1 MSLVSAQFLIFV
13 ILLLLIYYT
22 IGRRSQWIILLLASA
37 AFYLSG
43 DWHDALYIG
52 TTIIIQYVCTR
63 LLDRENEAFEAEV
76 REKQLKGKDKTAC
89 KNRYAQKKKKYLL
102 LSVLLTVGFLCYV
115 KYTNFAIE
123 IANSVFDRIGD
134 GRTISTLEI
143 LIPLGVSFYTFQS
156 VGYVIDVYKGRIR
169 AEKNIFKL
177 ALFISFFPTI
187 TQGPILR
194 FEDVRDQLYREHS
207 FEYRSFVSGL
217 ERMLFGYLKKLV
229 IAERLAVIGGTI
241 VDNYATNN
249 YSGII
254 IFLGVFIKGL
264 QVYMDFSGGM
274 DIVIGLAESLGIRL
288 PENFERPY
296 LARTYGEFWRRWH
309 ISLGAW
315 FMKYVFYPISLSKA
329 FNKLSKRSK
338 KILGESRGRA
348 LAPCLASFITFFIIG
363 IWHGAA
369 WKYVAYGLWQGFFVA
384 QKAMLQEN
392 YENVRNKL
400 RIDQNSNAFI
410 VFQIARTILLVTIGR
425 YFSFAGTLSDA
436 INMLKISAV
445 NPGLQMLNPGV
456 ILSLGLSSTDLII
469 MTLFVIIVFAVDLVN
484 ERKISLRDKLYET
497 STVVRWI
504 VLLAGIFA
512 VLLLGIYGPGYDT
525 STFVYQRF

>member
-13 ILLLLIYYT
+13 IILLFLYYT
-22 IGRRSQWIILLLASA
+22 IGRNYQWILLLLASA
-37 AFYLSG
+37 AFYMSG
-43 DWHDALYIG
+43 DWRDVFYIG
-52 TTIIIQYVCTR
+52 ATIVIQYVCTR

-76 REKQLKGKDKTAC
+76 REKQLKGKEKTAC
-89 KNRYAQKKKKYLL
+89 KNLYAQKKKKYLL
-102 LSVLLTVGFLCYV
+102 LSVITTVGFLCYI

-123 IANSVFDRIGD
+123 IMNSVFTRAGD
-134 GRTISTLEI
+134 GRTIPTLDI

-156 VGYVIDVYKGRIR
+156 VGYVIDVYKGRVR
-169 AEKNIFKL
+169 AEKNIFRL

-194 FEDVRDQLYREHS
+194 FEDVKEQLYRQHS
-207 FEYRSFVSGL
+207 FEYRSFVFGL
-217 ERMLFGYLKKLV
+217 ERMLYGYLKKLV

-241 VDNYATNN
+241 VGNYASAE

-274 DIVIGLAESLGIRL
+274 DIVIGLSESLGIRL

-309 ISLGAW
+309 ITLGAW
-315 FMKYVFYPISLSKA
+315 FMKYVFYPMSLSKA
-329 FNKLSKRSK
+329 FNKLSKKSK
-338 KILGESRGRA
+338 KVLGDSRGRA

-369 WKYVAYGLWQGFFVA
+369 WKYVVYGLWQGFFVA

-392 YENVRNKL
+392 YENIRNKL
-400 RIDQNSNAFI
+400 HIDPDKREFI
-410 VFQIARTILLVTIGR
+410 IFQIARTILLVTIGR
-425 YFSFAGTLSDA
+425 YFSFADTLTDA
-436 INMLKISAV
+436 LQMLKITAV
-445 NPGLQMLNPGV
+445 NPGIRMLNPDV
-456 ILSLGLSSTDLII
+456 ILSLGLSSADLII
-469 MTLFVIIVFAVDLVN
+469 MVLFVILVFAADLLN
-484 ERKISLRDKLYET
+484 EKDISIREKLYNSCT
-497 STVVRWI
+497 AVRWT

-512 VLLLGIYGPGYDT
+512 VLLLGIYGPGFDT